1 MNPKSVMF
9 AASIIVMILTPD
21 ISLIAMM
28 IVPANHLLCV
38 FGVFFVFAF
47 VFSRQAVR
55 QGYLALRRLLSR
67 IVAIAMATLHCA
79 RRRRLAFEI
88 AFDD

>member
-21 ISLIAMM
+21 ISLITMM
-28 IVPANHLLCV
+28 IVPAYHFLCE

-47 VFSRQAVR
+47 VFSHQAAR
-55 QGYLALRRLLSR
+55 QGYRALRRLFSR

-79 RRRRLAFEI
+79 RRWRLAFEI